1 MSETAVVKAPGRA
14 VRIALA
20 VSVALNLAVIGV
32 VAGAALKH
40 GGSGHEMER
49 DIGFGPFS
57 EALSREDR
65 RALRGQILQ
74 RAPELRSV
82 RKDMQADTQSL
93 LAVLRA
99 EPFDAAGLAAVM
111 ETQRARMAGPPM
123 VSVPARDLLLFVDST
138 KPEAVAELRR
148 LTQHMWGNAAY
159 AVSDALFIATPE
171 GWQPVER

>member
-1 MSETAVVKAPGRA
+1 MSEAEVAKAAASKVPGRA

-20 VSVALNLAVIGV
+20 VSVALNLAVLGV
-32 VAGAALKH
+32 AAGAALKH
-40 GGSGHEMER
+40 GGSGRAVER

-65 RALRGQILQ
+65 RALRGKILQ

-99 EPFDAAGLAAVM
+99 EPFDAAGLAVVM
-111 ETQRARMAGPPM
+111 ETQRARMAGRLD
-123 VSVPARDLLLFVDST
+123 VGQAVLRDFLIAMT
-138 KPEAVAELRR
+138 PEARKAFADR
-148 LTQHMWGNAAY
+148 LEARLMAGGK
-159 AVSDALFIATPE
+159 P
-171 GWQPVER
+171 

>member
-1 MSETAVVKAPGRA
+1 MSEAEVAKAAASKAPGRA

-20 VSVALNLAVIGV
+20 VSVALNLAVVGV

-40 GGSGHEMER
+40 GPAGHEMER

-82 RKDMQADTQSL
+82 RKEMQADTQSL

-99 EPFDAAGLAAVM
+99 EPIDAAGLTAVM
-111 ETQRARMAGPPM
+111 ETQRVRMAGRLELGQT
-123 VSVPARDLLLFVDST
+123 VLRDFLIAMP
-138 KPEAVAELRR
+138 PEARKDFADR
-148 LTQHMWGNAAY
+148 LEARLMGGGK
-159 AVSDALFIATPE
+159 P
-171 GWQPVER
+171 

>member
-1 MSETAVVKAPGRA
+1 MSEAEVAKAAASKAPGRA

-20 VSVALNLAVIGV
+20 VSVALNLAVLGV
-32 VAGAALKH
+32 AAGAALKH
-40 GGSGHEMER
+40 GGSGRAVER

-65 RALRGQILQ
+65 RALRGKILQ

-99 EPFDAAGLAAVM
+99 EPFDAAGLAVVM
-111 ETQRARMAGPPM
+111 ETQRARMAGRLD
-123 VSVPARDLLLFVDST
+123 VGQAVLRDFLIAMT
-138 KPEAVAELRR
+138 PEARKAFADR
-148 LTQHMWGNAAY
+148 LEARLMAGGK
-159 AVSDALFIATPE
+159 P
-171 GWQPVER
+171 

>member
-1 MSETAVVKAPGRA
+1 MSEAEVAKAAASKAPGRA

-20 VSVALNLAVIGV
+20 VSVALNLAVLGV

-40 GGSGHEMER
+40 GGSGRAVER

-65 RALRGQILQ
+65 RALRGKILQ

-99 EPFDAAGLAAVM
+99 EPFDAAGLAVVM
-111 ETQRARMAGPPM
+111 ETQRARMAGRLD
-123 VSVPARDLLLFVDST
+123 VGQAVLRDFLIAMT
-138 KPEAVAELRR
+138 PEARKAFADR
-148 LTQHMWGNAAY
+148 LEARLMAGGK
-159 AVSDALFIATPE
+159 P
-171 GWQPVER
+171 

>member
-1 MSETAVVKAPGRA
+1 MSEAEVAKAAASKAPGRA

-20 VSVALNLAVIGV
+20 VSVALNLAVVGV

-40 GGSGHEMER
+40 GGGHEMER

-82 RKDMQADTQSL
+82 RKEMQADTQSL

-99 EPFDAAGLAAVM
+99 EPFDAAGLTAVM
-111 ETQRARMAGPPM
+111 ETQRVRMAGRLELGQT
-123 VSVPARDLLLFVDST
+123 VLRDFLIAMT
-138 KPEAVAELRR
+138 PEARKDFADR
-148 LTQHMWGNAAY
+148 LEARLKGG
-159 AVSDALFIATPE
+159 DKP
-171 GWQPVER
+171 

>member
-1 MSETAVVKAPGRA
+1 MTETAVVKAPGRA

-20 VSVALNLAVIGV
+20 VSVALNLAVVGV

-49 DIGFGPFS
+49 DSGFGPFS

-82 RKDMQADTQSL
+82 R
-93 LAVLRA
+93 
-99 EPFDAAGLAAVM
+99 
-111 ETQRARMAGPPM
+111 
-123 VSVPARDLLLFVDST
+123 
-138 KPEAVAELRR
+138 
-148 LTQHMWGNAAY
+148 
-159 AVSDALFIATPE
+159 
-171 GWQPVER
+171 

>member
-1 MSETAVVKAPGRA
+1 MSETAVSKAPGRA

-20 VSVALNLAVIGV
+20 VSVALNLAVVGV

-111 ETQRARMAGPPM
+111 ETQRARMAGRLEVGQAVLRDFLIAM
-123 VSVPARDLLLFVDST
+123 TPAARKDFADRLEARLQGGD
-138 KPEAVAELRR
+138 KP
-148 LTQHMWGNAAY
+148 
-159 AVSDALFIATPE
+159 
-171 GWQPVER
+171 

>member
-1 MSETAVVKAPGRA
+1 MTETAVVKAPGRA

-20 VSVALNLAVIGV
+20 VSVALNLAVVGV

-82 RKDMQADTQSL
+82 RKEMQADTQSL

-111 ETQRARMAGPPM
+111 ETQRARMAGRLE
-123 VSVPARDLLLFVDST
+123 VGQAVLRDFLIAMT
-138 KPEAVAELRR
+138 PEARKDFADR
-148 LTQHMWGNAAY
+148 LEARLQG
-159 AVSDALFIATPE
+159 SGKP
-171 GWQPVER
+171 

>member
-1 MSETAVVKAPGRA
+1 MSEAEVAKAAASKAPGRV

-20 VSVALNLAVIGV
+20 VSVALNLAVVGV

-57 EALSREDR
+57 DALSREDR

-82 RKDMQADTQSL
+82 RKETQADTQSL
-93 LAVLRA
+93 LVALRA
-99 EPFDAAGLAAVM
+99 EPFDAAGLTAVM
-111 ETQRARMAGPPM
+111 ETQRARMAGRLELGQT
-123 VSVPARDLLLFVDST
+123 VLRDFLIAMT
-138 KPEAVAELRR
+138 PEARKDFADR
-148 LTQHMWGNAAY
+148 LEARLKGGGK
-159 AVSDALFIATPE
+159 P
-171 GWQPVER
+171 